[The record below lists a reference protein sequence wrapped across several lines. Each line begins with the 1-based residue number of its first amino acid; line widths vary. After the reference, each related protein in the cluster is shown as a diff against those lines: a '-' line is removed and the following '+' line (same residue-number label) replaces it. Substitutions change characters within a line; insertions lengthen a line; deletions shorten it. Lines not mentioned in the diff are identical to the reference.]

1 MTEKAVLIE
10 KSFAD
15 AIAMIA
21 ASEELPKELKRHWST
36 SLRQFAKATDRPLEV
51 IPARFSAVRN
61 DLANWHH
68 APSGLTPKTVM
79 NHRSNTKRALLYLS
93 QEKGIPEHGAPLTA
107 DWEKLWTQVSDPL
120 VRSRLSSLIR
130 YCSANN
136 VSPPEV
142 NETVVDRFIQ
152 YRNRCG
158 KPADDAFRRLLA
170 RAWNANIGRVPDWP
184 KLRLA
189 EPPAKSAVEVEWEEF
204 PRGLRKDV
212 DKYLKGLTQIRKSR
226 TGRHIKPLRESTI
239 NCRRAELQAA
249 ARMAVKIGIPVENL
263 DSLAALLK
271 PKVAEKIL
279 DEYWKKNGEK
289 PKLYTIDLARR
300 FVAIAKESK
309 CLSDRDCERLQGMWR
324 RLNEERP
331 PEGLTEKNL
340 DFLRKVLTPGVWG
353 RVVKLPFA
361 MMEKA
366 RRQRH
371 RPIRAAVIAQKAVAI
386 AIEAV
391 APVRLGNLASIRLG
405 ANLNKPGGPDSNYWL
420 HFAPEDV
427 KNTVRLQ
434 FVFKE
439 YLTQLIDE
447 YVQDFWP
454 ALLRGR
460 KEDYLFP
467 GLRQGAKQKVSF
479 SVEISRYIRKAIG
492 LKMTVHQFRHAAGAI
507 ILKNRPGEFELVRQ
521 ILGHR
526 SVGTTMRCYVGLE
539 TIQASEIFTQM
550 VVAEINKD
558 LLAREDGDHDH
569 RS

>member
-1 MTEKAVLIE
+1 MSENAGLIE
-10 KSFAD
+10 PSFQD

-21 ASEELPKELKRHWST
+21 ASEELTDELKRHWST
-36 SLRQFAKATDRPLEV
+36 SLRQFAKAMDRPLEV
-51 IPARFSAVRN
+51 IPARYSAVRN
-61 DLANWHH
+61 ELAKWHH
-68 APSGLTPKTVM
+68 APSGLSPKTVM
-79 NHRSNTKRALLYLS
+79 NHRSNTKRVLLYLS
-93 QEKGIPEHGAPLTA
+93 REKGIPEHGAPLTVEWQELRA
-107 DWEKLWTQVSDPL
+107 QIGDSL
-120 VRSRLSSLIR
+120 VRYRLSSLIR

-136 VSPPEV
+136 VSPRQV
-142 NETVVDRFIQ
+142 DETVVDRFVE
-152 YRNRCG
+152 YCNRCS

-170 RAWNANIGRVPDWP
+170 RAWNANIESIPEWP
-184 KLRLA
+184 KRRLV
-189 EPPAKSAVEVEWEEF
+189 EPPVKPAVEVEWEEF
-204 PRGLRKDV
+204 PKGLRREV
-212 DKYLKGLTQIRKSR
+212 DKYLKGLTRIRKSR
-226 TGRHIKPLRESTI
+226 TGRHVKPLQPSTI
-239 NCRRAELQAA
+239 RGRLAELQAA
-249 ARMAVKIGIPVENL
+249 ARMAVRIGIPIEKLN
-263 DSLAALLK
+263 SLRSLLK
-271 PKVAEKIL
+271 PKVAEQIL
-279 DEYWKKNGEK
+279 DAYWEKNGEK

-300 FVAIAKESK
+300 FVAIAKETK
-309 CLSDRDCERLQGMWR
+309 CLSDRDCEQLQGMWR

-361 MMEKA
+361 MMEEA

-391 APVRLGNLASIRLG
+391 APVRLANLTSIRLG
-405 ANLNKPGGPDSNYWL
+405 TNLNKPDGPDSHYWL

-434 FVFKE
+434 FVFKD

-447 YVQDFWP
+447 YVHEFRP
-454 ALLRGR
+454 TLLRGR

-467 GLRQGAKQKVSF
+467 GLSEGAKQKVSF
-479 SVEISRYIRKAIG
+479 SVEISRYIEKATG

-526 SVGTTMRCYVGLE
+526 GLATTMRCYVGLE
-539 TIQASEIFTQM
+539 TIQASEIFTEM
-550 VVAEINKD
+550 VVAEINED
-558 LLAREDGDHDH
+558 LLTAEVDHDH